1 MMRSLMETEV
11 RLKMNSEQLLP
22 KLPVDDWVEKLVV
35 FLIEDF
41 PMIFSAISDAVSWMI
56 KGLVSLLSIGP
67 PIVVILILALLSWW
81 IVNWRLGLFTL
92 IGLGLIDNLGYWS
105 ETIDTLALILI
116 SVIFSIVIGVPIGI
130 WMSQRNAVQTIVTPI
145 LDFMQTMPA
154 FVYLIPAVVFFS
166 LGVVPGVIAT
176 IIFAMP
182 PTVRLTNLG
191 IRQVDEELIEAAN
204 AFGATTGQRLFK
216 VQLPLATP
224 TIMAGIN
231 QTIMLSLSMVVVASL
246 VGAPG
251 LGTIVYRS
259 ITQVDIGMGFESGLA
274 LVILAMVLDR
284 MTQGKPKRQKA

>member
-1 MMRSLMETEV
+1 MNNEETI
-11 RLKMNSEQLLP
+11 LP
-22 KLPVDDWVEKLVV
+22 KVPLGDWVEAFVDLLKEYLPWL
-35 FLIEDF
+35 FK
-41 PMIFSAISDAVSWMI
+41 AISSGIETMMD
-56 KGLVSLLSIGP
+56 GLVAILSFGP
-67 PIVVILILALLSWW
+67 PYLLIIVISILAFF
-81 IVNWRLGLFTL
+81 IVNWRLALFTF
-92 IGLGLIDNLGYWS
+92 IGLGLIENLGYWS

-116 SVIFSIVIGVPIGI
+116 SVFFSILIGVPIGI
-130 WMSQRNAVQTIVTPI
+130 WMSQKRIVQTIVTPI

-154 FVYLIPAVVFFS
+154 FVYLIPSVVFFS

-176 IIFAMP
+176 IVFSMP

-191 IRQVDEELIEAAN
+191 IRQINKELIEASN
-204 AFGATTGQRLFK
+204 SFGATTGQQLLK

-231 QTIMLSLSMVVVASL
+231 QTIMLSLSMVVIASL

-259 ITQVDIGMGFESGLA
+259 ITQVNIGMGFESGLA

-284 MTQGKPKRQKA
+284 LTQGKSKSQ

>member
-1 MMRSLMETEV
+1 MS
-11 RLKMNSEQLLP
+11 KALLP
-22 KLPVDDWVEKLVV
+22 KIPLDDWVEALVT
-35 FLIEDF
+35 FLKDYF
-41 PMIFSAISDAVSWMI
+41 PMVFSAISDAVEWMTNV
-56 KGLVSLLSIGP
+56 LVTILSVGP
-67 PIVVILILALLSWW
+67 PYVLIVILALLSWW
-81 IVNWRLGLFTL
+81 IVNWRLALFTL
-92 IGLGLIDNLGYWS
+92 IGLGLIENLGYWA
-105 ETIDTLALILI
+105 ETIDTLALIVI
-116 SVIFSIVIGVPIGI
+116 SVLFSIVIGVPIGI
-130 WMSQRNAVQTIVTPI
+130 WMSQKSAVQTIVTPI

-204 AFGATTGQRLFK
+204 AFGATTSQRLFK

-259 ITQVDIGMGFESGLA
+259 ITQVNIGMGFESGLA

-284 MTQGKPKRQKA
+284 MTQGKQKES

>member
-1 MMRSLMETEV
+1 MNNEETI
-11 RLKMNSEQLLP
+11 LP
-22 KLPVDDWVEKLVV
+22 KVPLGDWVEAFVDLLKEYLSWL
-35 FLIEDF
+35 FK
-41 PMIFSAISDAVSWMI
+41 AISSGIETLTD
-56 KGLVSLLSIGP
+56 GLVAILSFGP
-67 PIVVILILALLSWW
+67 PYLLIIIISMLAFF
-81 IVNWRLGLFTL
+81 IVNWRLALFTF
-92 IGLGLIDNLGYWS
+92 IGLGLIENLGYWS

-116 SVIFSIVIGVPIGI
+116 SVFFSILIGVPIGI
-130 WMSQRNAVQTIVTPI
+130 WMSQKRIVQTIVTPI

-154 FVYLIPAVVFFS
+154 FVYLIPSVVFFS

-176 IIFAMP
+176 IVFSMP

-191 IRQVDEELIEAAN
+191 IRQINKELIEASN
-204 AFGATTGQRLFK
+204 SFGATTGQQLLK

-231 QTIMLSLSMVVVASL
+231 QTIMLSLSMVVIASL

-259 ITQVDIGMGFESGLA
+259 ITQVNIGMGFESGLA

-284 MTQGKPKRQKA
+284 LTQGKSKSQ

>member
-1 MMRSLMETEV
+1 MNNEETI
-11 RLKMNSEQLLP
+11 LP
-22 KLPVDDWVEKLVV
+22 KVPLGDWVEAFVDLLKEYLPWL
-35 FLIEDF
+35 FK
-41 PMIFSAISDAVSWMI
+41 AISSGIETLMD
-56 KGLVSLLSIGP
+56 GLVAILSFGP
-67 PIVVILILALLSWW
+67 PYLLIIIISMLAFF
-81 IVNWRLGLFTL
+81 IVNWRLALFTF
-92 IGLGLIDNLGYWS
+92 IGLGLIENLGYWS

-116 SVIFSIVIGVPIGI
+116 SVFFSILIGVPIGI
-130 WMSQRNAVQTIVTPI
+130 WMSQKRIVQTIVTPI

-154 FVYLIPAVVFFS
+154 FVYLIPSVVFFS

-176 IIFAMP
+176 IVFSMP

-191 IRQVDEELIEAAN
+191 IRQINKELIEASN
-204 AFGATTGQRLFK
+204 SFGATTGQQLLK

-231 QTIMLSLSMVVVASL
+231 QTIMLSLSMVVIASL

-259 ITQVDIGMGFESGLA
+259 ITQVNIGMGFESGLA

-284 MTQGKPKRQKA
+284 LTQGKSKSQ

>member
-1 MMRSLMETEV
+1 MNNEETI
-11 RLKMNSEQLLP
+11 LP
-22 KLPVDDWVEKLVV
+22 KVPLGDWVEAFVDLLKEYLPWL
-35 FLIEDF
+35 FK
-41 PMIFSAISDAVSWMI
+41 AISSGIETLMD
-56 KGLVSLLSIGP
+56 GLVAILSFGP
-67 PIVVILILALLSWW
+67 PYLLIIVISMLAFF
-81 IVNWRLGLFTL
+81 IVNWRLALFTF
-92 IGLGLIDNLGYWS
+92 IGLGLIENLGYWS

-116 SVIFSIVIGVPIGI
+116 SVFFSILIGVPIGI
-130 WMSQRNAVQTIVTPI
+130 WMSQKRIVQTIVTPI

-154 FVYLIPAVVFFS
+154 FVYLIPSVVFFS

-176 IIFAMP
+176 IVFSMP

-191 IRQVDEELIEAAN
+191 IRQINKELIEASN
-204 AFGATTGQRLFK
+204 SFGATTGQRLLK

-231 QTIMLSLSMVVVASL
+231 QTIMLSLSMVVIASL

-259 ITQVDIGMGFESGLA
+259 ITQVNIGMGFESGLA

-284 MTQGKPKRQKA
+284 LTQGKSKSQ

>member
-1 MMRSLMETEV
+1 METEV

-22 KLPVDDWVEKLVV
+22 KLPLDDWVEKLVV
-35 FLIEDF
+35 FLKEYF
-41 PMIFSAISDAVSWMI
+41 PMIFSAISDAVSWMT

-67 PIVVILILALLSWW
+67 PIVLILILALLSWW

>member
-1 MMRSLMETEV
+1 MEMGV
-11 RLKMNSEQLLP
+11 LKKMNNLKSFLP
-22 KLPVDDWVEKLVV
+22 KLPLDDWIEALVA
-35 FLIEDF
+35 FLKKYF
-41 PMIFSAISDAVSWMI
+41 PMVFSAISDAVDFLT
-56 KGLVSLLSIGP
+56 KGLVTILSIGP
-67 PIVVILILALLSWW
+67 PYVLIIVLALLSWW

-116 SVIFSIVIGVPIGI
+116 SVLFSIIIGVPIGI
-130 WMSQRNAVQTIVTPI
+130 WMSQKNIVQTIVTPI

-259 ITQVDIGMGFESGLA
+259 ITQINIGMGFESGLA

-284 MTQGKPKRQKA
+284 MTQGKQKAK

>member
-1 MMRSLMETEV
+1 MNNEETI
-11 RLKMNSEQLLP
+11 LP
-22 KLPVDDWVEKLVV
+22 KVPLGDWVEAFVDLLKEYLPWL
-35 FLIEDF
+35 FK
-41 PMIFSAISDAVSWMI
+41 AISSGIETMMD
-56 KGLVSLLSIGP
+56 GLVAILSFGP
-67 PIVVILILALLSWW
+67 PYLLIIVISILAFF
-81 IVNWRLGLFTL
+81 IVNWRLALFTF
-92 IGLGLIDNLGYWS
+92 IGLGLIENLGYWS

-116 SVIFSIVIGVPIGI
+116 SVFFSILIGVPIGI
-130 WMSQRNAVQTIVTPI
+130 WMSQKRIVQTIVTPI

-154 FVYLIPAVVFFS
+154 FVYLIPSVVFFS

-176 IIFAMP
+176 IVFSMP

-191 IRQVDEELIEAAN
+191 IRQINKELIEASN
-204 AFGATTGQRLFK
+204 SFGATTGQRLLK

-231 QTIMLSLSMVVVASL
+231 QTIMLSLSMVVIASL

-259 ITQVDIGMGFESGLA
+259 ITQVNIGMGFESGLA

-284 MTQGKPKRQKA
+284 LTQGKSKSQ

>member
-1 MMRSLMETEV
+1 METEV

-35 FLIEDF
+35 FLKEYF
-41 PMIFSAISDAVSWMI
+41 PMIFSAISDAVSWMT

-67 PIVVILILALLSWW
+67 PIVLILILALLSWW